1 MIWDNFHLEKA
12 DEDLCAYQ
20 LAAAALNR
28 IGITTGVMNA
38 FQQFCREESTYASD
52 LLKLQYDAL
61 YGKNYLHGGASP
73 YEPTDMQMGMAPIT
87 VSSIVQQGEEIW
99 YVLGENFSP
108 YCQVTIE
115 GRRLDA
121 EYITPRLIRL
131 TEDPET
137 DNPGDLQIQVVDK
150 HNEILSDTE

>member
-1 MIWDNFHLEKA
+1 
-12 DEDLCAYQ
+12 
-20 LAAAALNR
+20 
-28 IGITTGVMNA
+28 MNPRT
-38 FQQFCREESTYASD
+38 CRWHGSY
-52 LLKLQYDAL
+52 YRV
-61 YGKNYLHGGASP
+61 LHRPA
-73 YEPTDMQMGMAPIT
+73 
-87 VSSIVQQGEEIW
+87 GEEIW

-137 DNPGDLQIQVVDK
+137 DNPAICKFKWWITQ
-150 HNEILSDTE
+150 

>member
-1 MIWDNFHLEKA
+1 MYKRQVLNGANLTPRGVKAWVQLPIVLGYQIASRLKSPKARTNAEMLGLMVHEPQHLRVGPVSYTH
-12 DEDLCAYQ
+12 L
-20 LAAAALNR
+20 
-28 IGITTGVMNA
+28 
-38 FQQFCREESTYASD
+38 
-52 LLKLQYDAL
+52 
-61 YGKNYLHGGASP
+61 
-73 YEPTDMQMGMAPIT
+73 